1 MNAIL
6 AMSLSVNIF
15 YFKPELN
22 FKKAKKKNVISF
34 RLCFQL
40 SKLQSDHG
48 NLESDKIY
56 SAYIFHTGN
65 PLSAP
70 PAPTEL
76 IYMQNVSYS
85 TVRSTWTVS
94 CFRADIFVFLLS
106 TRAGGLGINL
116 TAADTVGNLI
126 LCFIGSYLV
135 RIHLTISQS
144 RAFAFCFFFRRPG
157 QIARNLR
164 NDCN

>member
-1 MNAIL
+1 MHHQ
-6 AMSLSVNIF
+6 
-15 YFKPELN
+15 
-22 FKKAKKKNVISF
+22 
-34 RLCFQL
+34 R
-40 SKLQSDHG
+40 
-48 NLESDKIY
+48 
-56 SAYIFHTGN
+56 
-65 PLSAP
+65 
-70 PAPTEL
+70 TEL

-116 TAADTVGNLI
+116 TAADTVSNLI

-157 QIARNLR
+157 QIARNLGNDR
-164 NDCN
+164 NWSKTKEHSVRNGDSIFFIEITFNHDMHWLSLFNFVLIDLTKLIS